1 MKELAQSFYSWYRS
15 TIRNAKYRWIII
27 AATLLYLVSPFDI
40 APDFIPVIGWIDDGV
55 VATLLVT
62 ELSQIA
68 LEFLKK
74 RQSTAQ
80 TEDPMNE
87 PVVVEVME

>member
-1 MKELAQSFYSWYRS
+1 MKELVQSFYSWYRS
-15 TIRNAKYRWIII
+15 TLRNAKYRWIII
-27 AATLLYLVSPFDI
+27 AATLVYLVSPFDI

-74 RQSTAQ
+74 RQSTAK

>member
-1 MKELAQSFYSWYRS
+1 MKELVQSFYSWYRS
-15 TIRNAKYRWIII
+15 TLRNAKYRWIII

-74 RQSTAQ
+74 RQSTAKA
-80 TEDPMNE
+80 EDPMNE